1 MGGGAGA
8 RILLVD
14 DEVSALE
21 VLALILRGEGMHVTA
36 APDPRQALQKLEDAA
51 PQLLVVDF
59 MMPGMNGAE
68 LARAIRAR
76 PEYADL
82 PVLLV
87 SGAPVSALGPYR
99 TAYDVF
105 LRKPFRLEQFLETVR
120 GLLVPPPDVQDPPAP

>member
-1 MGGGAGA
+1 MAAEGASAAGADA

-36 APDPRQALQKLEDAA
+36 APDARQALQKLDDAA
-51 PQLLVVDF
+51 PQLVVVDF

-76 PEYADL
+76 PGHATV

-87 SGAPVSALGPYR
+87 SGAPESALRPYR
-99 TAYDVF
+99 DSYDAF
-105 LRKPFRLEQFLETVR
+105 LRKPFRLEQFLDAVG
-120 GLLVPPPDVQDPPAP
+120 GLLRR